1 MIEIEFP
8 IVTSPAA
15 KRDDFLKRFQE
26 MALADFDHL
35 IAIAPFVD
43 GRVIANLL
51 KGFLYNARK
60 LTIVS
65 RYGDLFAAQKELI
78 KKTIVKLKNAAEK
91 DQTILKRVIWY
102 VNPRLHAKFV
112 IKDWQCILFGSHNF
126 TYSALKDNYELSAY
140 LEGISVF
147 KKDIKAFLD
156 DIVQHS
162 TKTLFPE
169 NCSIA
174 KKKVNV
180 NNRL

>member
-8 IVTSPAA
+8 IITSPPA
-15 KRDDFLKRFQE
+15 KRDDFLKKFQE
-26 MALADFDHL
+26 IALSDFEHL

-43 GRVIANLL
+43 GRVISNLL

-65 RYGDLFAAQKELI
+65 RYGDLFPEQKKLI
-78 KKTIVKLKNAAEK
+78 NKTIVNLKSAAKK
-91 DQTILKRVIWY
+91 DQTILERIIWY

-140 LEGISVF
+140 LEGISAF

-162 TKTLFPE
+162 TKILFPE
-169 NCSIA
+169 NCGIA
-174 KKKVNV
+174 KKKKNLY
-180 NNRL
+180 NRL

>member
-15 KRDDFLKRFQE
+15 QQDDFLKRFQE
-26 MALADFDHL
+26 IALSDFEHL

-43 GRVIANLL
+43 GRIIANLL
-51 KGFLYNARK
+51 KGFLYNTRK

-65 RYGDLFAAQKELI
+65 RYGDLFSQQKKLI
-78 KKTIVKLKNAAEK
+78 NRTIVKLKSAAKK
-91 DQTILKRVIWY
+91 DQTILKRIIWH

-112 IKDWQCILFGSHNF
+112 IRDWQCILFGSHNF

-140 LEGISVF
+140 LEDISAF

-162 TKTLFPE
+162 TKTLFPG
-169 NCSIA
+169 NCTIA
-174 KKKVNV
+174 KGKQ
-180 NNRL
+180 